1 MAGKQSYELW
11 AEAIR
16 DVGILL
22 LVFAPLD
29 TVFKSGY
36 GTYIDWLLAAG
47 IGVLGLLLIAIG
59 VRMGSDT

>member
-1 MAGKQSYELW
+1 VGKQSYELW

-29 TVFKSGY
+29 TLFKSGH
-36 GTYIDWLLAAG
+36 GSGKDWLIAG
-47 IGVLGLLLIAIG
+47 GVAFLGLLLIAGG
-59 VRMGSDT
+59 VRLGADE

>member
-1 MAGKQSYELW
+1 VAGKQSYELW

-29 TVFKSGY
+29 ARLPPGRSAARKK
-36 GTYIDWLLAAG
+36 LLRLADEQP
-47 IGVLGLLLIAIG
+47 
-59 VRMGSDT
+59 VRLFQST